1 MYRWSV
7 ELTAAIQETLGI
19 TGVNSDLNKIENRNL
34 LRLWE
39 EAIERAFPLADDPT
53 GESTYWRVTHLHD
66 LRNCVSHMDSLHNVD
81 VIDVINDA
89 FALVGSVD
97 PALVDWITGT
107 STVRSV
113 HSRRPK

>member
-19 TGVNSDLNKIENRNL
+19 TGVNADLNKIENRNL

-53 GESTYWRVTHLHD
+53 GESTYWCVTHLHD